1 MNSVPKEIMDMLQK
15 LIKEKKQLES
25 ELKRIR
31 ELLEKLKQDDA
42 EEI

>member
-1 MNSVPKEIMDMLQK
+1 MNAVPKEIMDMLQK

-25 ELKRIR
+25 ELKRLR

>member
-1 MNSVPKEIMDMLQK
+1 MNSVPKEIMDMLHK

-25 ELKRIR
+25 ELKRLR

>member
-1 MNSVPKEIMDMLQK
+1 MNSVPKEIMDMLHE